1 MIKVNKT
8 TLTRRII
15 FKISLK
21 RNKFYKKMKYLLTLF
36 VLPFLYALQESS
48 YNSFI
53 GQVGFCRLQSF
64 DTVSRSTSES
74 IPMFMDSRISFGVG
88 LSDENMKL
96 SNSFLCGACLNVTFV
111 ENFYQWNEEI
121 TEWND
126 VASPNNS
133 FLVIVMDQCTD
144 AVCKLNY
151 LDFDI
156 YSPTQPVMY
165 GNPYHVKWHYV
176 PCPIKSG
183 ETFEYIICT
192 ATTCHI
198 QDRIHQT
205 VGDIITDD
213 LVYWSLTI
221 RNTRLPISKVIL
233 HLSPTVSVDL
243 RLENSWIWD
252 IGTYNLQQGINI
264 TMMDQENKVLN
275 DFIQMPPLNQVAS
288 IGYHGGIIVKS
299 LLQN

>member
-1 MIKVNKT
+1 M
-8 TLTRRII
+8 
-15 FKISLK
+15 
-21 RNKFYKKMKYLLTLF
+21 KFLVYSILF
-36 VLPFLYALQESS
+36 LPFLYALQESS

-88 LSDENMKL
+88 LSDENMKQ

-111 ENFYQWNEEI
+111 DNFYQWNNEI
-121 TEWND
+121 TEWKD
-126 VASPNNS
+126 VAQPNQS
-133 FLVIVMDQCTD
+133 FIAIVMDQCTD

-165 GNPYHVKWHYV
+165 GNPYNVQWHYT
-176 PCPIKSG
+176 PCPIQNG

-192 ATTCHI
+192 ANTCHI
-198 QDRIHQT
+198 QDPTYQT
-205 VGDIITDD
+205 VGDIISND

-233 HLSPTVSVDL
+233 HISPTVSVYL
-243 RLENSWIWD
+243 RLENSWIYD

-264 TMMDQENKVLN
+264 TMIDQENKVLN
-275 DFIQMPPLNQVAS
+275 DFITMPSLDQLAS
-288 IGYHGGIIVKS
+288 KGYHGGIIVQS